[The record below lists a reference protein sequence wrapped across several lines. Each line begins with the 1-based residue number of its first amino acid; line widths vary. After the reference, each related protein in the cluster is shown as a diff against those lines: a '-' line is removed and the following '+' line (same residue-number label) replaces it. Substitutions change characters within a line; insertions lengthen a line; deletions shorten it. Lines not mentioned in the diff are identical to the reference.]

1 MPKIQKKNKNL
12 PKVDDIRL
20 NKIAVIFKKSIL
32 KQILKILTMEHGG
45 FRTFK
50 TVKNINRLFANLDLN
65 KYKTNPELETY
76 VWCISFMSKQWLD
89 GIVSPDIAFELMK
102 KDPNYT
108 NIAGDIISASMADPN
123 IITAPEAK
131 AIFDLVSEYLQ
142 LGFLDSLKEEYINL
156 LDDIDLSEPGA
167 HKQLLDRIMLIS
179 QSMLDIKYNTNMV
192 ANKIE
197 FSTADID
204 SVKEA
209 ISETMDS
216 LSNRTGILKTGI
228 RRLNTLLS
236 PGFMDGRL
244 YTFAGLPGSYKSG
257 ILLKSALDIRKYNP
271 GYQPKTPGMKPC
283 CLYITME
290 NTFTETIERIWSMT
304 FDEPMTNYDLDQAIE
319 MISNELGIGKI
330 INDNVVVTAS
340 DDEGNKVETLE
351 SQLLDR
357 DPVDNEPNIEIVVQ
371 YYPYRSIN
379 TDDLYTIIS
388 DLRDENLEV
397 VAFVF
402 DYIKRIEPANPIQD
416 NERLELDRIC
426 NELKALAVI
435 QNIPVITAHQL
446 NRAGATAVDAAAKS
460 GKHDVIKEAGRENIG
475 GSWSVV
481 EVSDWLGLV
490 GTEYKPGTDEKY
502 FTVLVVKRRRIDAS
516 EAEFAKYVY
525 LAHPFAPKNGFR
537 LIDDVNLGKVLS
549 VQSIISD
556 IDMIGNGEKTNA
568 TQRLQVMENT
578 VFNEDY

>member
-1 MPKIQKKNKNL
+1 
-12 PKVDDIRL
+12 
-20 NKIAVIFKKSIL
+20 
-32 KQILKILTMEHGG
+32 
-45 FRTFK
+45 
-50 TVKNINRLFANLDLN
+50 
-65 KYKTNPELETY
+65 
-76 VWCISFMSKQWLD
+76 
-89 GIVSPDIAFELMK
+89 
-102 KDPNYT
+102 
-108 NIAGDIISASMADPN
+108 
-123 IITAPEAK
+123 
-131 AIFDLVSEYLQ
+131 
-142 LGFLDSLKEEYINL
+142 
-156 LDDIDLSEPGA
+156 
-167 HKQLLDRIMLIS
+167 
-179 QSMLDIKYNTNMV
+179 
-192 ANKIE
+192 
-197 FSTADID
+197 
-204 SVKEA
+204 
-209 ISETMDS
+209 
-216 LSNRTGILKTGI
+216 
-228 RRLNTLLS
+228 
-236 PGFMDGRL
+236 
-244 YTFAGLPGSYKSG
+244 
-257 ILLKSALDIRKYNP
+257 
-271 GYQPKTPGMKPC
+271 
-283 CLYITME
+283 
-290 NTFTETIERIWSMT
+290 MT

>member
-216 LSNRTGILKTGI
+216 LSNKKIEHTSFTRIYGWSSI
-228 RRLNTLLS
+228 
-236 PGFMDGRL
+236 
-244 YTFAGLPGSYKSG
+244 
-257 ILLKSALDIRKYNP
+257 
-271 GYQPKTPGMKPC
+271 
-283 CLYITME
+283 YIC
-290 NTFTETIERIWSMT
+290 RIT
-304 FDEPMTNYDLDQAIE
+304 RFI
-319 MISNELGIGKI
+319 
-330 INDNVVVTAS
+330 
-340 DDEGNKVETLE
+340 
-351 SQLLDR
+351 
-357 DPVDNEPNIEIVVQ
+357 
-371 YYPYRSIN
+371 
-379 TDDLYTIIS
+379 
-388 DLRDENLEV
+388 
-397 VAFVF
+397 
-402 DYIKRIEPANPIQD
+402 
-416 NERLELDRIC
+416 
-426 NELKALAVI
+426 
-435 QNIPVITAHQL
+435 
-446 NRAGATAVDAAAKS
+446 
-460 GKHDVIKEAGRENIG
+460 
-475 GSWSVV
+475 
-481 EVSDWLGLV
+481 
-490 GTEYKPGTDEKY
+490 
-502 FTVLVVKRRRIDAS
+502 
-516 EAEFAKYVY
+516 
-525 LAHPFAPKNGFR
+525 
-537 LIDDVNLGKVLS
+537 
-549 VQSIISD
+549 
-556 IDMIGNGEKTNA
+556 
-568 TQRLQVMENT
+568 
-578 VFNEDY
+578 